1 MSKIKSFKD
10 FKESFSYIKNKPY
23 NFKINNDKDVGD
35 FFEGLLG
42 KSVDN
47 ESNPDL
53 SEIDTELKTSS
64 GKKKT
69 TSFTK
74 SPCGGLSIREL
85 VYRCGY
91 NNGEKILRLMSSVN
105 TRPNNL
111 GLYLK
116 VKKDRLFLMKNNNEL
131 SYWDMDVL
139 IKKLIGKMPNLAY
152 VKYEKEKNRVI
163 FKECILY
170 RQINSTNFAKLI
182 EKNLVIVELRA
193 REGYPDES
201 CSIRDRGT
209 AFRLTDSN
217 IYDYIFNKKEV
228 I

>member
-1 MSKIKSFKD
+1 VSEIKSLKD

-23 NFKINNDKDVGD
+23 NFKIKHDGHVGD

-47 ESNPDL
+47 ESSPDL

-69 TSFTK
+69 TSFTS

-91 NNGEKILRLMSSVN
+91 NSGEKILKLNSSVN

-131 SYWDMDVL
+131 SYWDIDVL
-139 IKKLIGKMPNLAY
+139 IKKLVGKMPNLAY
-152 VKYEKEKNRVI
+152 VKYEKEKDRVI
-163 FKECILY
+163 FRECILY
-170 RQINSTNFAKLI
+170 RQINPANFAKLI
-182 EKNLVIVELRA
+182 ERNSVIVELRA
-193 REGYPDES
+193 REGYADES

-209 AFRLTDSN
+209 AFRLIDSN